1 MIGMHGSVR
10 GRLLET
16 VLNRKSLV
24 RREEAAREAAMR
36 HLSLFRHRLYPR
48 LDHAVYTLSYA
59 NRRRV
64 EIARALAVNP
74 KILLLDEPT
83 AGMNPYETAEL
94 VEAVQE
100 IRASGMTM
108 AIIEHKLDV
117 VNRVS
122 DRVVVFDQGMKLSEG
137 SAEAV
142 RHDPRVIEAYL
153 GHATAAA

>member
-1 MIGMHGSVR
+1 
-10 GRLLET
+10 
-16 VLNRKSLV
+16 
-24 RREEAAREAAMR
+24 
-36 HLSLFRHRLYPR
+36 
-48 LDHAVYTLSYA
+48 
-59 NRRRV
+59 
-64 EIARALAVNP
+64 VNP

-100 IRASGMTM
+100 IRTSGMTM

-137 SAEAV
+137 SVEAV
-142 RHDPRVIEAYL
+142 RNDPKVIEAYL